1 MREFIDLNMS
11 RRVTHP
17 DGFVVV
23 PGRVARSGVQEY
35 RAFEL
40 DLDGDPLRVVRV
52 LRHPDDVFAADSLAT
67 YTGAV
72 FTHEHIG
79 KVTPANFREKGAG
92 TIGRPR
98 RDGIYV
104 AADITITTQDALDA
118 LATGKK
124 QLSATYDAD
133 LVWTAGN
140 FEGVSYEAQQ
150 KNIRVNGVAL
160 VGAARCGPACRIDD
174 ENPGV
179 TTMRKVMIDGI
190 PFDLEDTAA
199 AAVEKLSGTL
209 TTTRGE
215 LETLRGQLGAA
226 VKFGDAQLPVSNP
239 GAIQAVLDE
248 QIRKLADQARDVM
261 TPAQRDAMVAD
272 WVKTM
277 DNAKRLAPKIT
288 TADKTCAAI
297 RREVVAGLYDSK
309 KGLVDAVLAG
319 KSIADASDDSI
330 RTAFAVLATS
340 VPAEGSGTR
349 RDSVV
354 DAMNTGQRQ
363 QQQQDDN
370 AREDGRREQK
380 HHVGEDGLPDPEAAR
395 ASWLKQLTAR

>member
-40 DLDGDPLRVVRV
+40 DLDGDPMRVIRV
-52 LRHPDDVFAADSLAT
+52 LRHPEDVFAADSLAT

-72 FTHEHIG
+72 FTNEHIG
-79 KVTPANFREKGAG
+79 KVTPATFREKGAG
-92 TIGRPR
+92 TVGRAR

-104 AADITITTQDALDA
+104 AADITITTQDALDD
-118 LATGKK
+118 LAAGKK

-133 LVWTAGN
+133 LVWSAGN
-140 FEGVSYEAQQ
+140 FEGVAYEAQQ

-160 VGAARCGPACRIDD
+160 VRAARCGPACRIDD
-174 ENPGV
+174 ANPGV

-209 TTTRGE
+209 NTTRGE
-215 LETLRGQLGAA
+215 LETLRTQLGVA

-248 QIRKLADQARDVM
+248 QIRKLAEQARDVM
-261 TPAQRDAMVAD
+261 TPDQRDAMVAD

-277 DNAKRLAPKIT
+277 DSAKRLAPKVT
-288 TADKTCAAI
+288 TDGKTCAAI

-319 KSIADASDDSI
+319 KSVTDASDESI

-340 VPAEGSGTR
+340 VPADGSTQQK
-349 RDSVV
+349 RDPVA
-354 DAMNTGQRQ
+354 DAMNGAQRQ
-363 QQQQDDN
+363 NNGNGTHQDG
-370 AREDGRREQK
+370 AEQPK